1 MRVVI
6 VVKRESE
13 YFREAEE
20 WRVDFSRETGNE
32 VEMIDPE
39 TIEGEIFASTRDII
53 QYPSVVVLGGSGEVI
68 KKWSGYPLPQFDQ
81 VSYVLRSV

>member
-20 WRVDFSRETGNE
+20 WRGGFSRETGNE

-39 TIEGEIFASTRDII
+39 TIEGEIFASTRDIM

-68 KKWSGYPLPQFDQ
+68 KKWSGSPLPQFDQ

>member
-20 WRVDFSRETGNE
+20 WRMDFSRETGNE

-39 TIEGEIFASTRDII
+39 TIEGEIFASTRDIM

-68 KKWSGYPLPQFDQ
+68 KKWSGSPLPQFDQ

>member
-68 KKWSGYPLPQFDQ
+68 KKWSGSPLPQFDQ

>member
-1 MRVVI
+1 MRAVI

-39 TIEGEIFASTRDII
+39 TIEGEIFASTRDIM

-68 KKWSGYPLPQFDQ
+68 KKWSGSPLPQFDQ

>member
-39 TIEGEIFASTRDII
+39 TIEGEIFASTRDIM

-68 KKWSGYPLPQFDQ
+68 KKWSGSPLPQFDQ

>member
-20 WRVDFSRETGNE
+20 WQMDFSRETGNE

-39 TIEGEIFASTRDII
+39 TIEGEIFASTRDIM
-53 QYPSVVVLGGSGEVI
+53 QYPSIVVLGGNGEVI
-68 KKWSGYPLPQFDQ
+68 KKWSGSPLPQFDQ

>member
-39 TIEGEIFASTRDII
+39 TIEGEIFVSTRDIM

-68 KKWSGYPLPQFDQ
+68 KKWSGSPLPQFDQ

>member
-39 TIEGEIFASTRDII
+39 TIEGEIFASTRDIM

-68 KKWSGYPLPQFDQ
+68 KKWSGSPLPQFDR